1 MNGQNIQNISSYA
14 GNQQAAQGVQQPLNN
29 NAETFKQMAVNDLKT
44 IKNLVQ
50 TGVMTQEQGQNLMNY
65 VTQKAFEKYTLSQNN
80 SQTPVTGQPI
90 STQIQPQMQPQMQLG
105 QGSVTPEFFNRDG
118 RIDVYDYLK
127 NSNATF
133 DEDELSKISALVEKI
148 ENTAIE
154 RYLRELQHEKTLSN
168 ENETAKQRLRANAQ
182 NSGSDGLNNLVFTRE
197 QIGKMSGAE
206 FAKYERA
213 IMDQVRKGLI
223 K

>member
-1 MNGQNIQNISSYA
+1 MNGQNLQNISSNA
-14 GNQQAAQGVQQPLNN
+14 GYQQAAQGVQQPV
-29 NAETFKQMAVNDLKT
+29 NANPEEIKQMAVKDLNT

-50 TGVMTQEQGQNLMNY
+50 AGVMTQEQGQNLMNY

-182 NSGSDGLNNLVFTRE
+182 NSGSDGSNNLVFTRE